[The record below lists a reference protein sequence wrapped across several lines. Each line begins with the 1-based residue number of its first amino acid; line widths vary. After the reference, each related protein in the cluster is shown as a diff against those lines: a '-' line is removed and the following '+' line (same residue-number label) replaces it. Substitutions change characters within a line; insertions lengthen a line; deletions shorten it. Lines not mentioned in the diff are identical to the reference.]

1 MIMDISQDIAI
12 MELIYNLKKIAN
24 TIGRLI
30 NDIFG
35 KVNFRKSFLES
46 LRKASQKKMSQSL
59 HIVKYKNVNWFLE
72 YS

>member
-1 MIMDISQDIAI
+1 MSQSLNDNGYFTGHSEHGI
-12 MELIYNLKKIAN
+12 NLQPEKIAD

-59 HIVKYKNVNWFLE
+59 HIVKYKNVN
-72 YS
+72 